1 MTEEPSPIY
10 STLDPEGAGGD
21 ILDGFMLA
29 LAERVDALQDAEYDS
44 DLAHLGVLAIELSQA
59 ANEAGYPAL
68 VQIAQQVARSCIE
81 DKPEEAQSALE
92 ALTDLSQLIRKG
104 HRGSA

>member
-1 MTEEPSPIY
+1 MAEEPSPIY
-10 STLDPEGAGGD
+10 STLDPESAAGE
-21 ILDGFMLA
+21 ILDGFVFA

-68 VQIAQQVARSCIE
+68 VQIAQQIARSCVE
-81 DKPEEAQSALE
+81 DKPEEAQSALV
-92 ALTDLSQLIRKG
+92 ALTELSQRVRKG